1 MTTVQFLY
9 LLIIERD
16 LQPTGW
22 CSFMEKD
29 YLRI

>member
-16 LQPTGW
+16 LKPTDW
-22 CSFMEKD
+22 CSFM
-29 YLRI
+29 

>member
-9 LLIIERD
+9 LLIIKRD

-29 YLRI
+29 

>member
-22 CSFMEKD
+22 CSFME
-29 YLRI
+29 

>member
-16 LQPTGW
+16 LQPTDW
-22 CSFMEKD
+22 CSFME
-29 YLRI
+29 

>member
-9 LLIIERD
+9 LLIIKRD

-22 CSFMEKD
+22 CSFME
-29 YLRI
+29 